1 MTRLIRRA
9 GLLGVLV
16 LGVPASAARAQ
27 EGAQTTAPEPRWTVE
42 GAAGLQVYYDG
53 SAQSVAFGFSPNR
66 SLTVLVSAERTHIQD
81 RVALYEDGYS
91 AERGGTEQFV
101 TGGVRYAFLTR
112 RRVAPY
118 VLGGIGCGI
127 SRPNV
132 NEFFPDR
139 KERNIHVLYYG
150 GGGGASRSVRDSM
163 RSSTRGSSCRPKR
176 PPITSASACPCVGA
190 SRGAS
195 EATSR
200 VEWLE
205 VRRCKRQ
212 IRSTG
217 NVG

>member
-9 GLLGVLV
+9 GLLVVLA

-27 EGAQTTAPEPRWTVE
+27 EGAQTTAPEPRWSVE

-81 RVALYEDGYS
+81 RVALYEYGYS

-112 RRVAPY
+112 RRVSPY
-118 VLGGIGCGI
+118 VLGGIGRGI

-150 GGGGASRSVRDSM
+150 GGVRIPVGPRFDAFVDARFIM
-163 RSSTRGSSCRPKR
+163 
-176 PPITSASACPCVGA
+176 SA
-190 SRGAS
+190 
-195 EATSR
+195 EAATDYFG
-200 VEWLE
+200 
-205 VRRCKRQ
+205 VRMPVRAGIGWRF
-212 IRSTG
+212 
-217 NVG
+217 

>member
-9 GLLGVLV
+9 GLLVVLV

-81 RVALYEDGYS
+81 RVALYEYGYS

-112 RRVAPY
+112 RRVSPY
-118 VLGGIGCGI
+118 VLGGIGRGI

-150 GGGGASRSVRDSM
+150 GGVRIPVGPRFDAFVDARFIM
-163 RSSTRGSSCRPKR
+163 
-176 PPITSASACPCVGA
+176 SA
-190 SRGAS
+190 
-195 EATSR
+195 EAATDYFG
-200 VEWLE
+200 
-205 VRRCKRQ
+205 VRMPVRAGIAWRF
-212 IRSTG
+212 
-217 NVG
+217 

>member
-1 MTRLIRRA
+1 MTRLIRHA
-9 GLLGVLV
+9 GLLVVLA

-81 RVALYEDGYS
+81 RVALYEYGYS

-112 RRVAPY
+112 RRVSPY
-118 VLGGIGCGI
+118 VLGGIGRGI

-150 GGGGASRSVRDSM
+150 GGVRIPVGPRFDAFVDARFIM
-163 RSSTRGSSCRPKR
+163 
-176 PPITSASACPCVGA
+176 SA
-190 SRGAS
+190 
-195 EATSR
+195 EAATDYFG
-200 VEWLE
+200 
-205 VRRCKRQ
+205 VRMPVRAGIAWRF
-212 IRSTG
+212 
-217 NVG
+217 

>member
-9 GLLGVLV
+9 GLLMVLV

-81 RVALYEDGYS
+81 RVALYEYGYS

-112 RRVAPY
+112 RRVSPY
-118 VLGGIGCGI
+118 VLGGIGRGI

-150 GGGGASRSVRDSM
+150 GGVRIPVGPRFDAFVDARFIM
-163 RSSTRGSSCRPKR
+163 
-176 PPITSASACPCVGA
+176 SA
-190 SRGAS
+190 
-195 EATSR
+195 EAATDYFG
-200 VEWLE
+200 
-205 VRRCKRQ
+205 VRMPVRAGIAWRF
-212 IRSTG
+212 
-217 NVG
+217 

>member
-1 MTRLIRRA
+1 MTRLIRHA
-9 GLLGVLV
+9 GLLVVLV

-53 SAQSVAFGFSPNR
+53 NAQSVAFGFSPNR

-81 RVALYEDGYS
+81 RVALYEYGYS

-112 RRVAPY
+112 RRVSPY
-118 VLGGIGCGI
+118 VLGGIGRGI

-150 GGGGASRSVRDSM
+150 GGVRIPVGPRFDAFVDARFIM
-163 RSSTRGSSCRPKR
+163 
-176 PPITSASACPCVGA
+176 SA
-190 SRGAS
+190 
-195 EATSR
+195 EAATDYFG
-200 VEWLE
+200 
-205 VRRCKRQ
+205 VRMPVRAGIGWRF
-212 IRSTG
+212 
-217 NVG
+217 

>member
-1 MTRLIRRA
+1 MTRLIRHA
-9 GLLGVLV
+9 GLLVVLA

-81 RVALYEDGYS
+81 RVALYEYGYS

-112 RRVAPY
+112 RRVSPY
-118 VLGGIGCGI
+118 VLGGIGRGI

-150 GGGGASRSVRDSM
+150 GGVRIPVGPRFDAFVDARFIM
-163 RSSTRGSSCRPKR
+163 
-176 PPITSASACPCVGA
+176 SA
-190 SRGAS
+190 
-195 EATSR
+195 EAATDYFG
-200 VEWLE
+200 
-205 VRRCKRQ
+205 VRMPVRAGIGWRF
-212 IRSTG
+212 
-217 NVG
+217 

>member
-1 MTRLIRRA
+1 MTRLIRHA
-9 GLLGVLV
+9 GLLVVLA

-27 EGAQTTAPEPRWTVE
+27 EGAQTTAPEPRWSVE

-81 RVALYEDGYS
+81 RVALYEYGYS

-112 RRVAPY
+112 RRVSPY
-118 VLGGIGCGI
+118 VLGGIGRGI

-150 GGGGASRSVRDSM
+150 GGVRIPVGPRFDAFVDARFIM
-163 RSSTRGSSCRPKR
+163 
-176 PPITSASACPCVGA
+176 SA
-190 SRGAS
+190 
-195 EATSR
+195 EAATDYFG
-200 VEWLE
+200 
-205 VRRCKRQ
+205 VRMPVRAGIAWRF
-212 IRSTG
+212 
-217 NVG
+217 

>member
-1 MTRLIRRA
+1 MTRLIRHA
-9 GLLGVLV
+9 GLLVVLA

-27 EGAQTTAPEPRWTVE
+27 EGAQTTAPEPHWTVE

-81 RVALYEDGYS
+81 RVALYEYGYS

-112 RRVAPY
+112 RRVSPY
-118 VLGGIGCGI
+118 VLGGIGRGI

-150 GGGGASRSVRDSM
+150 GGVRIPVGPRFDAFVDARFIM
-163 RSSTRGSSCRPKR
+163 
-176 PPITSASACPCVGA
+176 SA
-190 SRGAS
+190 
-195 EATSR
+195 EAATDYFG
-200 VEWLE
+200 
-205 VRRCKRQ
+205 VRMPVRAGIGWRF
-212 IRSTG
+212 
-217 NVG
+217 

>member
-150 GGGGASRSVRDSM
+150 GGVRIPVGPRFDAFVDARFIMSAEAATDYFGVRMPVRGGVAWRF
-163 RSSTRGSSCRPKR
+163 
-176 PPITSASACPCVGA
+176 
-190 SRGAS
+190 
-195 EATSR
+195 
-200 VEWLE
+200 
-205 VRRCKRQ
+205 
-212 IRSTG
+212 
-217 NVG
+217 

>member
-1 MTRLIRRA
+1 MTRLIRHA
-9 GLLGVLV
+9 GLLVVLV
-16 LGVPASAARAQ
+16 LGVQASAARAQ

-81 RVALYEDGYS
+81 RVALYEYGYS

-112 RRVAPY
+112 RRVSPY
-118 VLGGIGCGI
+118 VLGGIGRGI
-127 SRPNV
+127 SHPNV

-150 GGGGASRSVRDSM
+150 GGVRIPVGPRFDAFVDARFIM
-163 RSSTRGSSCRPKR
+163 
-176 PPITSASACPCVGA
+176 SA
-190 SRGAS
+190 
-195 EATSR
+195 EAATDYFG
-200 VEWLE
+200 
-205 VRRCKRQ
+205 VRMPVRAGIAWRF
-212 IRSTG
+212 
-217 NVG
+217 

>member
-9 GLLGVLV
+9 GLLVVLV

-27 EGAQTTAPEPRWTVE
+27 EGAQTTAPEPRWSVE

-81 RVALYEDGYS
+81 RVALYEYGYS

-112 RRVAPY
+112 RRVSPY
-118 VLGGIGCGI
+118 VLGGIGRGI

-150 GGGGASRSVRDSM
+150 GGVRIPVGPRFDAFVDARFIM
-163 RSSTRGSSCRPKR
+163 
-176 PPITSASACPCVGA
+176 SA
-190 SRGAS
+190 
-195 EATSR
+195 EAATDYFG
-200 VEWLE
+200 
-205 VRRCKRQ
+205 VRMPVRAGIGWRF
-212 IRSTG
+212 
-217 NVG
+217 

>member
-1 MTRLIRRA
+1 MTRLIRHA
-9 GLLGVLV
+9 GLLVVLA

-27 EGAQTTAPEPRWTVE
+27 EGAQTTAPEPRWSVE

-81 RVALYEDGYS
+81 RVALYEYGYS

-112 RRVAPY
+112 RRVSPY
-118 VLGGIGCGI
+118 VLGGIGRGI

-150 GGGGASRSVRDSM
+150 GGVRIPVGPRFDAFVDARFIM
-163 RSSTRGSSCRPKR
+163 
-176 PPITSASACPCVGA
+176 SA
-190 SRGAS
+190 
-195 EATSR
+195 EAATDYFG
-200 VEWLE
+200 
-205 VRRCKRQ
+205 VRMPVRAGIGWRF
-212 IRSTG
+212 
-217 NVG
+217 